1 MDRFSWSNGLLEID
15 ETLVVQQ
22 RGVRLYDGDDKVK
35 MELGVALLSTHRLIW
50 RDIKN
55 HECCL
60 SIPLSQIIF
69 FEEQAAG
76 IGKSAKI
83 VVHLHPSSPSKEPGP
98 FQNSKYSY
106 IKLSFKEHGQIE
118 FYRRLTEEMTQKRWE
133 TTPVSQ
139 PLSSGTGTQ
148 AGKTRAVGIVG
159 IERKIEEKRKETDK
173 NISEAFE
180 DLSKLMVKAK
190 EMVELSRSIA
200 SKIKDKQGDITEDE
214 TIRFK
219 SYLLSMG
226 IANPVTRETH
236 GSGTRYHM
244 QLAKQ
249 LGDMLQAPLEE
260 RGGMMVLT
268 EVYCLVNRARGMEL
282 LSPEDLLNACK
293 MLESMRLPL
302 RLRVF
307 DSGVMVVQLQS
318 HSEEEM
324 IASALDSV
332 LEKGSLTAEEFAK
345 LLGLSVL
352 LSKERLLLAEKV
364 GHLCRD
370 DSVEGLRF
378 YPNRF

>member
-1 MDRFSWSNGLLEID
+1 MDRFSWSNGLLEIN
-15 ETLVVQQ
+15 ETLVIQQ
-22 RGVRLYDGDDKVK
+22 RGVRLYDGDDKAK
-35 MELGVALLSTHRLIW
+35 MDVGAVLLSTHRLIW
-50 RDIKN
+50 RDVKN
-55 HECCL
+55 
-60 SIPLSQIIF
+60 QVY
-69 FEEQAAG
+69 
-76 IGKSAKI
+76 AKI
-83 VVHLHPSSPSKEPGP
+83 VIHLHPAAANKEPGP
-98 FQNSKYSY
+98 YQNSKYSY

-118 FYRRLTEEMTQKRWE
+118 FYRRLTEEMTRRRWE
-133 TTPVSQ
+133 EKPVSQ
-139 PLSSGTGTQ
+139 TSPVGPQ
-148 AGKTRAVGIVG
+148 AGRTRAVGIVG
-159 IERKIEEKRKETDK
+159 IERKIEERRKETDK

-180 DLSKLMVKAK
+180 DLSKLMEKAK
-190 EMVELSRSIA
+190 EMVEVSRSIA
-200 SKIKDKQGDITEDE
+200 NKIKDKQGDISEDE

-236 GSGTRYHM
+236 GSGTHYHL

-260 RGGMMVLT
+260 RGGMMSLT

-282 LSPEDLLNACK
+282 LSPEDLVNACK
-293 MLESMRLPL
+293 MFESLKLPL

-332 LEKGSLTAEEFAK
+332 TDKGSLTAEEFAK

-352 LSKERLLLAEKV
+352 LSKERLLLAEKM

-378 YPNRF
+378 YPNLF